1 MLCFLSGVLG
11 SDEYISEVREE
22 CKNNRDLIS
31 CGKLE
36 ALTLITNATMGSP
49 TEKIEGVFN
58 IVTEN
63 KETTGNT
70 YSGARQMPGDSQVQK
85 FFKFILRQADAF
97 IGRRS
102 ISIALPEDVRIVDA
116 ENPDN
121 EIGNYLHKRHPEY
134 IPQYFQN

>member
-1 MLCFLSGVLG
+1 MYFKIIFFVCLCLSAVLG

-22 CKNNRDLIS
+22 CKTNRDLIS

-36 ALTLITNATMGSP
+36 MLTLITNATMGSP
-49 TEKIEGVFN
+49 TDKIEGLVN
-58 IVTEN
+58 IVTVN
-63 KETTGNT
+63 KEIPEPT
-70 YSGARQMPGDSQVQK
+70 YSGARQMPGDSAVQK

-102 ISIALPEDVRIVDA
+102 FAIALPDEVKLVDA

-121 EIGNYLHKRHPEY
+121 EIGKYT
-134 IPQYFQN
+134 